1 MTGQAQEFLHL
12 DGLDLYDA
20 LDRELPLNTVLER
33 KVRHAGETGAAFISV
48 RELFP

>member
-1 MTGQAQEFLHL
+1 M

-20 LDRELPLNTVLER
+20 LERELPLNQVLER
-33 KVRHAGETGAAFISV
+33 QVRHAGETGVAFISV